1 MRHISVIIGGWVY
14 NASYVGHYRRLVIR
28 SDGVGVVGSDG
39 VGVVG
44 SDGVVGR
51 ESLRVMCVRVMGP
64 L

>member
-1 MRHISVIIGGWVY
+1 MRHILVIIGGWVY

-39 VGVVG
+39 V
-44 SDGVVGR
+44 VGR